1 MRALRLVLTVLFETL
16 RALGRSRSDLILENL
31 ALRQQIAVFTR
42 TKRRPC
48 FEPEDRM
55 VWIALRRSWSRW
67 NDALFIVVVNA
78 RNLTHFQRLK
88 IDPSGVASGHPVVV
102 QFVLF
107 LQALRD
113 SGLKGARPERS
124 ERPLG

>member
-55 VWIALRRSWSRW
+55 VWIALRRSWSR
-67 NDALFIVVVNA
+67 
-78 RNLTHFQRLK
+78 
-88 IDPSGVASGHPVVV
+88 
-102 QFVLF
+102 
-107 LQALRD
+107 
-113 SGLKGARPERS
+113 
-124 ERPLG
+124 